1 MAKLIRR
8 SISSHRG
15 KTGLVVAAIL
25 FLIATGAFGGD
36 INKKAG
42 TTGFSFLKLGVGA
55 RAVALGGAYTSMVG
69 DPSVIHYNPAGTV
82 HLRGRRFLAGYHNYF
97 LDIQSGF
104 IAATKSL
111 NESSTA
117 GAFISYMNYG
127 EFTRTDVMGVI
138 DEADPTFS
146 GGDFLLGLNYSR
158 RLWPAFSAG
167 MNLKFLVEYAAGYSA
182 QVLAV
187 DIGGLYTFA
196 DSLTRAGLAVYN
208 LGAVLSGF
216 SANSANPHGDKLP
229 WGLRAGLSHS
239 LRELPVIASLDAVIP
254 NDNDFYLN
262 AGLEMYK
269 LRPLYLRLGYSTF
282 GENYKTGSDND
293 ALGGLACGFGLD
305 WKAFQFSYAFVP
317 YLDLGASHRVTVVGE
332 F

>member
-1 MAKLIRR
+1 MAELIRP
-8 SISSHRG
+8 SVSSCRG
-15 KTGLVVAAIL
+15 KTGLAVAAVL
-25 FLIATGAFGGD
+25 FLVATGAYGGD
-36 INKKAG
+36 INKNAG

-82 HLRGRRFLAGYHNYF
+82 HLQGRRFLAGYHNYF

-111 NESSTA
+111 NEYGVV

-127 EFTRTDVMGVI
+127 EFTRTNVMGVV
-138 DEADPTFS
+138 DETDPTFS
-146 GGDFLLGLNYSR
+146 GGDFLMGLNYSR

-167 MNLKFLVEYAAGYSA
+167 VNLKFLIEYAAGYSA

-187 DIGGLYTFA
+187 DIGGMYTFG
-196 DSLTRAGLAVYN
+196 DSLTRAGVSVYN
-208 LGAVLSGF
+208 LGGVLSGF
-216 SANSANPHGDKLP
+216 STNSANPHGDKLP
-229 WGLRAGLSHS
+229 WGLRFGLSHS
-239 LRELPVIASLDAVIP
+239 LRGLPVIISLDAVTP
-254 NDNDFYLN
+254 NDNDVYLN
-262 AGLEMYK
+262 TGLEIYK
-269 LRPLYLRLGYSTF
+269 LHPLYLRLGYSTF

-317 YLDLGASHRVTVVGE
+317 YLDLGASHRVTVGGE